1 MRLMFCCARGEKTSF
16 DVFVIQIETCWGMI
30 KTDYGWQCEIKVTE
44 SSTLSHPLAAV
55 CILHSSVTQQSL
67 SFFCTVLSVRHRVAA
82 RKLGQQGAVQ
92 SIVKR
97 RARQQDQETQHLQAV
112 KVLPPQRQAHH
123 PDDQRAQAVQ
133 HHAGGGTDLF
143 GDTDPSEVEEG
154 DADGV
159 AQQSQQDEGLVADLT
174 EGIDCI
180 LQDLTRVVTEAPGG
194 NKIHGD
200 EEQRQDNKPEKTW
213 EDTTFTQVVTAVLTC

>member
-1 MRLMFCCARGEKTSF
+1 M
-16 DVFVIQIETCWGMI
+16 
-30 KTDYGWQCEIKVTE
+30 
-44 SSTLSHPLAAV
+44 
-55 CILHSSVTQQSL
+55 
-67 SFFCTVLSVRHRVAA
+67 
-82 RKLGQQGAVQ
+82 
-92 SIVKR
+92 
-97 RARQQDQETQHLQAV
+97 

-143 GDTDPSEVEEG
+143 SDTDPSKVEEG

-174 EGIDCI
+174 EGIDGI
-180 LQDLTRVVTEAPGG
+180 LQDLAGIVPEAPDR

-200 EEQRQDNKPEKTW
+200 EEQGQDDKPKKT
-213 EDTTFTQVVTAVLTC
+213 